1 MQIVTA
7 GADCAGCAGCAAQHW
22 RCSSRDNSKHIR
34 TAGSMTWQCAQKE
47 EPKTLWAPLLGK
59 RLIVLSIQ
67 RQQSQRLQAPVH

>member
-7 GADCAGCAGCAAQHW
+7 GAGCDGCAAQDW
-22 RCSSRDNSKHIR
+22 RSSSRDNSKHIR

-59 RLIVLSIQ
+59 RSIVLSNQ
-67 RQQSQRLQAPVH
+67 LQQPQRLQALGH